1 MTQDQLQQ
9 EISEIEFLE
18 KEYKLTKHNLY
29 NNYKLHPQ
37 YTTSLKA
44 TITRYYKNMDRLKE
58 VLRNSEKP
66 NSQNEIRR

>member
-1 MTQDQLQQ
+1 MTKEQLQQ

-18 KEYKLTKHNLY
+18 KQHNLTKHNLY
-29 NNYKLHPQ
+29 NNLKLHPQ

-44 TITRYYKNMDRLKE
+44 TIYRYYKNMEKLKE

-66 NSQNEIRR
+66 N